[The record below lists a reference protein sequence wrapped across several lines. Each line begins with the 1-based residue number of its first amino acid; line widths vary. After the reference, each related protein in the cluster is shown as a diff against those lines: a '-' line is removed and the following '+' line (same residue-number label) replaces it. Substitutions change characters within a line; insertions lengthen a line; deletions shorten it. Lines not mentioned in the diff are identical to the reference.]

1 MQVNDRVVCV
11 YASDCLNLTTHGT
24 YIVDNVYVEAGH
36 ELNLDIV
43 TLEGKQCGTYNHR
56 RFMLESD
63 VIKQV
68 LENARN
74 DR

>member
-1 MQVNDRVVCV
+1 MQVNDKVVCV
-11 YASDCLNLTTHGT
+11 FSNDTSVTTHKSYLVYGT
-24 YIVDNVYVEAGH
+24 DTIGGVPCIEILDDNANYKWVMCY
-36 ELNLDIV
+36 
-43 TLEGKQCGTYNHR
+43 

>member
-1 MQVNDRVVCV
+1 MQVNDKVICV
-11 YASDCLNLTTHGT
+11 FSNDTSVTTQGSYLVYDT
-24 YIVDNVYVEAGH
+24 DTIGGVPCIEILDDNANYKWVMCY
-36 ELNLDIV
+36 
-43 TLEGKQCGTYNHR
+43 

>member
-1 MQVNDRVVCV
+1 MQVNDKVICA
-11 YASDCLNLTTHGT
+11 YAHDTDKLTTHKMYVVAEVVYSGTHIIVQDADTGVVINGT
-24 YIVDNVYVEAGH
+24 Y
-36 ELNLDIV
+36 L
-43 TLEGKQCGTYNHR
+43 KQ